1 MHLKELLHEKVIIVH
16 LKPKDKWEIIK
27 ELVDVLVDSDE
38 IDQECGD
45 EIIEALYE
53 RERSMTTGIGNGVA
67 IPHAACNALK
77 KMSAVFGI
85 CKAGLDFESLDGQ
98 PVYVVVLLVY
108 PEAAL
113 QQRLKTLADV
123 ARLLNDDR
131 IKRRLMD
138 CESCSDVLKIIQQE

>member
-1 MHLKELLHEKVIIVH
+1 MYLKELLHEKAITVD
-16 LKPKDKWEIIK
+16 LTPKDKWEIIK
-27 ELVDVLVDSDE
+27 ELVDVLIDSDE
-38 IDQECGD
+38 IGEECRDG
-45 EIIEALYE
+45 IAEALCE

-67 IPHAACNALK
+67 IPHAACNVLK

-98 PVYVVVLLVY
+98 PVYMVVLLVY

-123 ARLLNDDR
+123 ARLLNDAQ
-131 IKRRLMD
+131 IKRKLMD
-138 CESCSDVLKIIQQE
+138 CENCSDVLKIIQQE